1 MIAALCYP
9 VGMRPLNLTMEN
21 FGPFLGQTV
30 IDFTVLD
37 EIFLITGK
45 TGSGKTTI
53 FDAICFA
60 LYGTVPGS
68 RQGHINRLR
77 SDYAGET
84 AECLVSLEFSLGEK
98 RYQIDRSPKQEKLKK
113 RGTGTT
119 TVEET
124 AVLYELTPEKKS
136 LSSRKSEADQLIR
149 DLIGLSAEEF
159 FKIVLL
165 PQGEFAEFLR
175 QNTSQRREVLGK
187 LFPVDFAAR
196 IRELAWERAQEART
210 LAREAEHTLSE
221 MSQRVSFDTYPGLH
235 QQATETLNKAKD
247 NAAALEQEGIRLGKI
262 LTLETN
268 RISAEQ
274 RLEQAGKE
282 AAALEAAA
290 PSVREKE
297 DRLALS
303 RSAQP
308 LAHHLFFEKEKRA
321 AVTTAAVL
329 ADRVRAECTLAE
341 KKLSDTDEAAAEIP
355 ALEKALTAYREKRPG
370 LLEMAGEEATLLR
383 NRKELGEIRA
393 AIASCEGKIEALKKS
408 LEEKDALITA
418 RKSLADQAAAI
429 TEKLER
435 ERAVKD
441 LLVRLRQ
448 MAQDAEEM
456 EAEAN
461 TAAERAGRL
470 ETDKVK
476 LEKHL
481 PVLRDELALKEA
493 EKAVS
498 EKAGMAAHLAEG
510 LKSGEP
516 CPVCGSREHPLPAA
530 ARAPAFGI
538 NERIDSLAA
547 SIKNAE
553 RDLTARL
560 TALESGS
567 LELSR
572 VRQKL
577 EKVRDTMVHAAE
589 GFEAA
594 VDPAALPALKAE
606 ELGRLVVAKSRELT
620 ALAARQQEAR
630 HAGDGAAL
638 LYREREG
645 LFAKQMEMEKEVSL
659 LQEKYRGLE
668 ETTAG
673 MRDKHHALL
682 REWKLSGGAAG
693 VADVTGAAEALEAL
707 DKAIG
712 DTDRCIRGIRESRET
727 AAREL
732 AAAKARVEG
741 SITAREEAERRHREA
756 AAALQDALAD
766 SVFADTAALQ
776 AAILD
781 RDTEAALDAAII
793 QWKENRS
800 RLKSQ
805 GEELERNLAEIR
817 AARTELGEASGNPVE
832 LKAALESCAEKR
844 AAAEAARDRAQAELV
859 TLERDEA
866 RLREAGERHEALAGR
881 ASRLGALADDL
892 AGKNPK
898 KKSFDAWLLGLY
910 LKEVAALATKRLERM
925 SESRYSLILN
935 SEGEGGR
942 GLAGL
947 DLAVFDSFTGK
958 TRPCATLSGG
968 ESFMASISLALG
980 LADSIQTRSG
990 GIRLDAVFIDEG
1002 FGSLD
1007 EGSLDKALVILDEL
1021 REHRMVGLI
1030 SHVGEM
1036 RSRIPSRID
1045 VIKTGTGSKVLAE
1058 GHSASR
1064 YLTLF

>member
-1 MIAALCYP
+1 
-9 VGMRPLNLTMEN
+9 MRPLKLTMEN
-21 FGPFLGQTV
+21 FGPFLGRTV
-30 IDFTVLD
+30 IDFTLLD

-45 TGSGKTTI
+45 TGSGKTSI

-77 SDYAGET
+77 SDYAGENQ
-84 AECLVSLEFSLGEK
+84 ECLVSLEFSLGEK

-124 AVLYELTPEKKS
+124 AVLYELGTYRFPSPEKKS

-149 DLIGLSAEEF
+149 ERIGLSAEEF

-196 IRELAWERAQEART
+196 IRELAWEKAKEAEA
-210 LAREAEHTLSE
+210 LAREAEHTLKELSR
-221 MSQRVSFDTYPGLH
+221 RVSFDTYPGLH
-235 QQATETLNKAKD
+235 MQAEEALKAAREK
-247 NAAALEQEGIRLGKI
+247 AAALALEGGRLEKI
-262 LTLETN
+262 LSLEEN
-268 RISAEQ
+268 RISTEQ
-274 RLEQAGKE
+274 RREQARND
-282 AAALEAAA
+282 ALALESAAM
-290 PSVREKE
+290 SIREQE
-297 DRLALS
+297 AQLALS

-308 LAHHLFFEKEKRA
+308 LSHHLLFEQEKRA
-321 AVTTAAVL
+321 AAAAAAL
-329 ADRVRAECTLAE
+329 EADRVRGEFAQAE
-341 KKLSDTDEAAAEIP
+341 KKLKDTDDAAAEVP
-355 ALEKALTAYREKRPG
+355 LLEQALTGYREKRPG
-370 LLEMAGEEATLLR
+370 LLEMAGEEETLKR
-383 NRKELGEIRA
+383 NQQELEKIRA
-393 AIASCEGKIEALKKS
+393 AIADCGGKIGALKKA
-408 LEEKDALITA
+408 LEEKEALIAA
-418 RKSLADQAAAI
+418 RKALADQTGAI
-429 TEKLER
+429 TEQLEK
-435 ERAVKD
+435 ERAIKD
-441 LLVRLRQ
+441 VLVRLRQ
-448 MAQDAEEM
+448 SAGDAAELDAE
-456 EAEAN
+456 AK
-461 TAAERAGRL
+461 TTAERVRCLEAG
-470 ETDKVK
+470 K
-476 LEKHL
+476 LELEKRL
-481 PVLRDELALKEA
+481 PVLRDELSLKEA
-493 EKAVS
+493 EKLS
-498 EKAGMAAHLAEG
+498 LEKAGMAAHLAEG
-510 LKSGEP
+510 LQSGEP

-530 ARAPAFGI
+530 ARAPEFGI
-538 NERIDSLAA
+538 NERIDSLRA
-547 SIKNAE
+547 SIKDAE
-553 RDLTARL
+553 RDLTATL

-567 LELSR
+567 RELGR
-572 VRQKL
+572 TQQKL
-577 EKVRDTMVHAAE
+577 DKIREAMLHAAE

-594 VDPAALPALKAE
+594 LDPAALPALGAQ
-606 ELGRLVVAKSRELT
+606 ELGRMVEERSRSLT
-620 ALAARQQEAR
+620 NLAAKQQEAR
-630 HAGDGAAL
+630 HAGDSAAL

-645 LFAKQMEMEKEVSL
+645 LFGKQMELEKEASL

-668 ETTAG
+668 SSTAD
-673 MRDKHHALL
+673 MRDKHEALL
-682 REWKLSGGAAG
+682 REWQLS
-693 VADVTGAAEALEAL
+693 GAAEALEAL
-707 DKAIG
+707 DKTIAL
-712 DTDRCIRGIRESRET
+712 TDRRIRGIREGRED

-732 AAAKARVEG
+732 AAAKARAEG
-741 SITAREEAERRHREA
+741 SEAALGEAERQYREA
-756 AAALQDALAD
+756 AGALQDALAL
-766 SVFADTAALQ
+766 SPFADAAALSL
-776 AAILD
+776 AILD
-781 RDTEAALDAAII
+781 RDTEAALDASIL

-817 AARTELGEASGNPVE
+817 AARSPLGPASPNPPELR
-832 LKAALESCAEKR
+832 AALETLTGNR
-844 AAAEAARDRAQAELV
+844 AAAEAARDRASAELAA
-859 TLERDEA
+859 LERDEA
-866 RLREAGERHEALAGR
+866 RLREAGDRHEELAKR

-898 KKSFDAWLLGLY
+898 KRSFDAWLLGLY

-935 SEGEGGR
+935 SEGESGR

-947 DLAVFDSFTGK
+947 DLAVFDANTGK

-1007 EGSLDKALVILDEL
+1007 EGSLDRALIILDEL

-1036 RSRIPSRID
+1036 RSRIPSRIE
-1045 VIKTGTGSKVLAE
+1045 VIKTGAGSRIEME
-1058 GHSASR
+1058 G
-1064 YLTLF
+1064 L